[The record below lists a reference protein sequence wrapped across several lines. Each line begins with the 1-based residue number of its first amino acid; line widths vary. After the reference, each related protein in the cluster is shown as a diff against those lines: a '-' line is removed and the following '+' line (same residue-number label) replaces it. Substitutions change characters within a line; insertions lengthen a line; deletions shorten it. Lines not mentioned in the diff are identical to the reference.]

1 MKTKATIKSKKNTAI
16 VAFNQIESHILEI
29 RGQKVMLDADLS
41 IIYGVPT
48 KRLNEQVK
56 RNIERFPDDFMFKLT
71 KEEASKVVAN
81 CDHLKDLKF
90 SYQMPYAF
98 TEHGALMLASI
109 LNSAIAIHAS
119 VSIVR
124 AFVKMR
130 SMLLA
135 NKDLAKKIDTL
146 EKKSTK
152 YDENFKVVFDAIR
165 QLMLPVDIKSKR
177 SVGFHVNMTEEE
189 KAKVLEKADDLV
201 CEIDK
206 LSSKRRSSKKS
217 IQTVLKRSGVVK

>member
-1 MKTKATIKSKKNTAI
+1 MKTKTRIKSKKNTAI
-16 VAFNQIESHILEI
+16 VVFNRIESQILEI
-29 RGQKVMLDADLS
+29 RGQTVMLDADLA

-56 RNIERFPDDFMFKLT
+56 RNLERFPEDFMFKLT
-71 KEEASKVVAN
+71 KEELSEVVAN
-81 CDHLKDLKF
+81 CDHLRDLKF

-135 NKDLAKKIDTL
+135 SKDLAKKIGAL
-146 EKKSTK
+146 ERKSTK
-152 YDENFKVVFDAIR
+152 YDKNFKVVFDAIR
-165 QLMLPVDIKSKR
+165 KLMQASDDQAKKPI
-177 SVGFHVNMTEEE
+177 GFHVNMNEER
-189 KAKVLEKADDLV
+189 AKILEKASSLV
-201 CEIDK
+201 DEIDR
-206 LSSKRRSSKKS
+206 LSSKRRSSKKN
-217 IQTVLKRSGVVK
+217 IQVVLKKRGVIRK